1 MKKMN
6 KMYAAPVAEMIAL
19 EAQTPVL
26 SYSSGTGYQP
36 ETPIGEDEGKK

>member
-6 KMYAAPVAEMIAL
+6 YAAPVAEMIAL

-26 SYSSGTGYQP
+26 SYSSATGNQP
-36 ETPIGEDEGKK
+36 EEPVGEDDKK